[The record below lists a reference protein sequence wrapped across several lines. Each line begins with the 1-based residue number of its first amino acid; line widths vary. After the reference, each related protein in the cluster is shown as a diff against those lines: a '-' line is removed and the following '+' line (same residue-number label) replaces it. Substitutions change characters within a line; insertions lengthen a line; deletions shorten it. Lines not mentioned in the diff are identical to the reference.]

1 MYLFIRLVDH
11 DHIDRVWN
19 TIISG
24 ANRGH
29 CIIVF
34 SKFLVYQFYCTT
46 KVKGD
51 YIMILTTGLVAG
63 TMALAYG
70 TGTPLQPMNIYRV
83 DNNTTRVF
91 VAKDMTVHLSNTE
104 AFEII
109 VDKGGNPIAE
119 GDNKK
124 GYDIK
129 VSKGTTLNIDAQ
141 TGYNDEYFKIGDH
154 TIFVSGN

>member
-1 MYLFIRLVDH
+1 
-11 DHIDRVWN
+11 
-19 TIISG
+19 
-24 ANRGH
+24 
-29 CIIVF
+29 
-34 SKFLVYQFYCTT
+34 
-46 KVKGD
+46 
-51 YIMILTTGLVAG
+51 MILTTGLVAG